1 MIAHQRTLARPEQNF
16 ASSTT
21 VVPYAFACMMAP
33 IGVMALDQKFIGK
46 KRWMMP
52 SNTWSVKG
60 AADDGMCRLQQYDV
74 LHMYPC
80 SVTCDP
86 ALSSFTIMVHRH
98 GTQIGAKL

>member
-1 MIAHQRTLARPEQNF
+1 
-16 ASSTT
+16 
-21 VVPYAFACMMAP
+21 
-33 IGVMALDQKFIGK
+33 
-46 KRWMMP
+46 MP

-86 ALSSFTIMVHRH
+86 ALTSFTIMVHRH
-98 GTQIGAKL
+98 GTQTGAKL